1 MSEAPLW
8 NGLDVHAFDVSTP
21 RPLAVREGG
30 EERRGGGGR
39 KEGREE
45 RERGK
50 EEVRASLNQSA
61 RCLGVRRD

>member
-30 EERRGGGGR
+30 KREEEGGGGR
-39 KEGREE
+39 RGGKRGSEEEKRRKEKR
-45 RERGK
+45 
-50 EEVRASLNQSA
+50 
-61 RCLGVRRD
+61 

>member
-30 EERRGGGGR
+30 KREEEGVGGRRGGKR
-39 KEGREE
+39 E
-45 RERGK
+45 RERKRRGERK
-50 EEVRASLNQSA
+50 RGEGVLN
-61 RCLGVRRD
+61 